1 MILMRIVKKIS
12 ALAAAAVTALSAVP
26 CTFTADAAA
35 TPYKADYEETD
46 NNWAKV
52 LQYTL
57 HFYDANMCGTD
68 VTGKSR
74 FSWRGNCHVYDS
86 KVPMHPIDDNHTG
99 VNMSESFMEKYKDIL
114 DPDGDGY
121 IDVSGGFHDA
131 GDHVKFG
138 LPEAYAASVVS
149 WGYYEFRQAY
159 EETDQAEHVETI
171 CRHFCDYFMRSTF
184 RDDKGNVIAF
194 CYQVGDGSVDHEYWQ
209 SPEIDAMGRPAF
221 FATSSLPTTD
231 DVSESAAALAINY
244 LNFKE
249 TDPEY
254 AEKCLDYSKA
264 LFDFANKNEKK
275 VGAGGDGPASFYTSS
290 KWEDDFCFA
299 AGWLYLITKDHDY
312 LEACEKYIDYYAPP
326 GYVLCWNDMWNGV
339 GLVFGRIQDIY
350 PEVCAETRDARGYNQ
365 YEVLDFW
372 KMQAKALNEVTS
384 GKKGEISPGGYLYLD
399 KWGSARY
406 NTAVQFTALVYDKY
420 NKGKDKYNEKNPDY
434 TFTDWA
440 IGQMEYII
448 GDNPLGRCYS
458 AGYGENAVKNPHH
471 RAASG
476 LTMAEDT
483 APQKHVLYGALAGG
497 PDAKDQHVDLTKD
510 WIYNEVT
517 IDYNAAI
524 VGAAA
529 GMYLAKNDGTMKPE
543 ENFPPAEKADDT
555 QLFSGDDFY
564 VAGYCSDAPEKT
576 GAGVTKLTFFVKTD
590 SLEPHED
597 ISIRYYFSIEE
608 FDKKEIPGSFVLQK
622 TYDQVETEVTGKA
635 AVLSQPK
642 QYKDDIYYIEISW
655 PEYAIANSNKKYQLI
670 IGNYYGENWDSSND
684 WSKKGMIDLTKE
696 GEDYDNIVSG
706 VEFAQRCENVCVY
719 ADGKLIGGTEPDGTK
734 PPKVYKVAQLV
745 RLRRMLLG
753 LDPFASEEVAMQF
766 DFNSDG
772 NIDVYDEVE
781 LRKLL
786 VSQAK

>member
-1 MILMRIVKKIS
+1 MRIAKKIS
-12 ALAAAAVTALSAVP
+12 ALAAAAVTAVSAVP
-26 CTFTADAAA
+26 CAFTADAAA

-114 DPDGDGY
+114 DPDGDGS

-159 EETDQAEHVETI
+159 EETGQDTHVETI

-184 RDDKGNVIAF
+184 RDDNGDVIAF
-194 CYQVGDGSVDHEYWQ
+194 CYQVGDGAVDHQYWQ

-448 GDNPLGRCYS
+448 GDNPLGRSYIV
-458 AGYGENAVKNPHH
+458 GYGENSVKYPHH

-476 LTMAEDT
+476 LTMAEDP

-497 PDAKDQHVDLTKD
+497 PDAKDEHVDLTKD

-517 IDYNAAI
+517 IDYNAAV
-524 VGAAA
+524 VGVAA
-529 GMYLAKNDGTMKPE
+529 GMYLYKNDGTMKPE
-543 ENFPPAEKADDT
+543 EDFPPAEKADDT

-622 TYDQVETEVTGKA
+622 TYDQVETEVTGKS

-642 QYKDDIYYIEISW
+642 KYKDDIYYIEIAW

-684 WSKKGMIDLTKE
+684 WSKKGMIDLTE
-696 GEDYDNIVSG
+696 QGEDYDNIVSG

-734 PPKVYKVAQLV
+734 PEKVYKVSQLV

-753 LDPFASEEVAMQF
+753 LDPFASEEVAVQF

-772 NIDVYDEVE
+772 NVDVFDEVE

-786 VSQAK
+786 VSQSK

>member
-1 MILMRIVKKIS
+1 MKILKRIS
-12 ALAAAAVTALSAVP
+12 AVAASAVTALGVSVMPSSATTVP
-26 CTFTADAAA
+26 DV
-35 TPYKADYEETD
+35 ADYYETD
-46 NNWAKV
+46 NNWAKL

-74 FSWRGNCHVYDS
+74 FSWRGNCHVYDA
-86 KVPMHPIDDNHTG
+86 KVPMHPIDSKHSGT
-99 VNMSESFMEKYKDIL
+99 NMSEEFMSKYKDIL
-114 DPDGDGY
+114 DPDGDGC

-159 EETDQAEHVETI
+159 EETGEDDHVETI
-171 CRHFCDYFMRSTF
+171 CRHFCDYFMRCTF
-184 RDDKGNVIAF
+184 RDKSGDVVAF

-221 FATSSLPTTD
+221 FATSELPTTD
-231 DVSESAAALAINY
+231 DVSEAAAALAINY
-244 LNFKE
+244 YNFRD
-249 TDPEY
+249 TDKEY

-264 LFDFANKNEKK
+264 LFDFANKNAKA
-275 VGAGGDGPASFYTSS
+275 VGPPGEGPMSFYTSS

-299 AGWLYLITKDHDY
+299 AGWLYLITEDHDY

-339 GLVFGRIQDIY
+339 GIIFGRIQDIY
-350 PEVCAETRDARGYNQ
+350 PEVCEETRVAIGRGQ
-365 YEVLDFW
+365 YEKLDFW
-372 KMQAKALNEVTS
+372 EMEAKALNTVMT
-384 GKKGEISPGGYLYLD
+384 KKMTPAGYFHLD
-399 KWGSARY
+399 TWGSARY

-420 NKGKDKYNEKNPDY
+420 QKGKDRYNDKNEDY
-434 TFTDWA
+434 TFTKWSL
-440 IGQMEYII
+440 GQMEYLI
-448 GDNPLGRCYS
+448 GDNPLGRSYVV
-458 AGYGENAVKNPHH
+458 GYGDNCVKFPHH

-476 LTMAEDT
+476 LTMAEDP
-483 APQKHVLYGALAGG
+483 AEHKHVLYGALAGG
-497 PDAKDQHVDLTKD
+497 PGEEDEHKDVTGD
-510 WIYNEVT
+510 WVYNEVT
-517 IDYNAAI
+517 IDYNAAV

-529 GMYLAKNDGTMKPE
+529 GFYLYKGDKTMKPE
-543 ENFPPAEKADDT
+543 ENFPPEEKSDDT
-555 QLFSGDDFY
+555 QLFSGDDFW
-564 VAGYCSDAPEKT
+564 VSGYCSDAPEAT
-576 GAGVTKLTFFVKTD
+576 GAGVTKLTFFVNTD
-590 SLEPHED
+590 SLEPHDD

-608 FDKKEIPGSFVLQK
+608 FNKKEIPGSFVLQK
-622 TYDQVETEVTGKA
+622 TYDQVQTEVADRA
-635 AVLSQPK
+635 AVISQPK
-642 QYKDDIYYIEISW
+642 QYKDDIWYIEISW
-655 PEYAIANSNKKYQLI
+655 PDYAIANSNKKYQLI
-670 IGNYYGENWDSSND
+670 IGNYFGENWDSSND

-734 PPKVYKVAQLV
+734 PAKVYKVAQLV

-753 LDPFASEEVAMQF
+753 KEAFSSEEAAMQF
-766 DFNSDG
+766 DFNADG
-772 NIDVYDEVE
+772 NVDVHDEVE

-786 VSQAK
+786 VSQSK

>member
-1 MILMRIVKKIS
+1 MKILKRISTV
-12 ALAAAAVTALSAVP
+12 AAAAVTALGVSVMPSSATTVP
-26 CTFTADAAA
+26 DV
-35 TPYKADYEETD
+35 ADYYETD
-46 NNWAKV
+46 NNWAKL

-74 FSWRGNCHVYDS
+74 FSWRGNCHVYDA
-86 KVPMHPIDDNHTG
+86 KVPMHPIDSKHSGT
-99 VNMSESFMEKYKDIL
+99 NMSEEFMSKYKDIL
-114 DPDGDGY
+114 DPDGDGC

-159 EETDQAEHVETI
+159 EETGEDDHVETI
-171 CRHFCDYFMRSTF
+171 CRHFCDYFMRCTF
-184 RDDKGNVIAF
+184 RDKSGDVVAF

-221 FATSSLPTTD
+221 FATSELPTTD
-231 DVSESAAALAINY
+231 DVSEAAAALAINY
-244 LNFKE
+244 YNFRD
-249 TDPEY
+249 TDKEY

-264 LFDFANKNEKK
+264 LFDFANKNAKA
-275 VGAGGDGPASFYTSS
+275 VGPPGEGPMSFYTSS

-299 AGWLYLITKDHDY
+299 AGWLYLITEDHDY

-339 GLVFGRIQDIY
+339 GIIFGRIQDIY
-350 PEVCAETRDARGYNQ
+350 PEVCEETRVAIGRGQ
-365 YEVLDFW
+365 YEKLDFW
-372 KMQAKALNEVTS
+372 EMEAKALNTVMN
-384 GKKGEISPGGYLYLD
+384 KKLTPAGYFHLD
-399 KWGSARY
+399 TWGRARY

-420 NKGKDKYNEKNPDY
+420 QKGKDRYNDKNEDY
-434 TFTDWA
+434 TFTKWSL
-440 IGQMEYII
+440 GQMEYLI
-448 GDNPLGRCYS
+448 GDNPLGRSYVV
-458 AGYGENAVKNPHH
+458 GYGENCVKFPHH

-476 LTMAEDT
+476 LTMAEDP
-483 APQKHVLYGALAGG
+483 AEHKHVLYGALAGG
-497 PDAKDQHVDLTKD
+497 PGEEDEHKDVTSD
-510 WIYNEVT
+510 WVYNEVT
-517 IDYNAAI
+517 IDYNAAV

-529 GMYLAKNDGTMKPE
+529 GFYLYKGDKTMKPE
-543 ENFPPAEKADDT
+543 ENFPPEEKSDDT
-555 QLFSGDDFY
+555 QLFSGDDFW
-564 VAGYCSDAPEKT
+564 VSGYCSDAPEAT
-576 GAGVTKLTFFVKTD
+576 GAGVTKLTFFVNTD
-590 SLEPHED
+590 SLEPHDD

-608 FDKKEIPGSFVLQK
+608 FNKKEIPGSFVLQK
-622 TYDQVETEVTGKA
+622 TYDQVQTEVADRA

-642 QYKDDIYYIEISW
+642 QYKDDIWYIEISW
-655 PEYAIANSNKKYQLI
+655 PDYAIANSNKKYQLI
-670 IGNYYGENWDSSND
+670 IGNYFGENWDSSND

-734 PPKVYKVAQLV
+734 PAKVYKVAQLV

-753 LDPFASEEVAMQF
+753 KEAFSSEEAAMQF
-766 DFNSDG
+766 DFNADG
-772 NIDVYDEVE
+772 NVDVHDEVE

-786 VSQAK
+786 VSQSK

>member
-1 MILMRIVKKIS
+1 MRIAKKLS
-12 ALAAAAVTALSAVP
+12 ALAAAAITAVSAVP
-26 CTFTADAAA
+26 CAFTADAAA

-114 DPDGDGY
+114 DPDGDGF

-159 EETDQAEHVETI
+159 EETGQDTHVETI

-184 RDDKGNVIAF
+184 RDEKGDVIAF
-194 CYQVGDGSVDHEYWQ
+194 CYQVGDGAVDHQYWQ

-420 NKGKDKYNEKNPDY
+420 NNGKDKYNEKNPDY

-448 GDNPLGRCYS
+448 GDNPLGRSYIV
-458 AGYGENAVKNPHH
+458 GYGENSVKYPHH

-476 LTMAEDT
+476 LTMAEDP

-497 PDAKDQHVDLTKD
+497 PDAKDEHVDLTKD

-517 IDYNAAI
+517 IDYNAAV

-529 GMYLAKNDGTMKPE
+529 GMYLYKNDGTMKPE
-543 ENFPPAEKADDT
+543 EDFPPAEKADDT

-622 TYDQVETEVTGKA
+622 TYDQVETEVTGKS

-642 QYKDDIYYIEISW
+642 QYKDDIYYIEIAW

-684 WSKKGMIDLTKE
+684 WSKKGMIDLTE
-696 GEDYDNIVSG
+696 QGEDYDNIVSG

-734 PPKVYKVAQLV
+734 PEKVYKVSQLV

-753 LDPFASEEVAMQF
+753 LDPFASEEVAVQF

-772 NIDVYDEVE
+772 NVDVFDEVE

-786 VSQAK
+786 VSQSK

>member
-1 MILMRIVKKIS
+1 MRIVKKIS

-184 RDDKGNVIAF
+184 RDDKGDVIAF

-254 AEKCLDYSKA
+254 AKKCLDYSKA

-448 GDNPLGRCYS
+448 GDNPLGRCYIV
-458 AGYGENAVKNPHH
+458 GYGENAVKNPHH

-543 ENFPPAEKADDT
+543 ADFPPAEKADDT

-719 ADGKLIGGTEPDGTK
+719 ADGKLVGGTEPDGTK

-772 NIDVYDEVE
+772 NVDVYDEVE